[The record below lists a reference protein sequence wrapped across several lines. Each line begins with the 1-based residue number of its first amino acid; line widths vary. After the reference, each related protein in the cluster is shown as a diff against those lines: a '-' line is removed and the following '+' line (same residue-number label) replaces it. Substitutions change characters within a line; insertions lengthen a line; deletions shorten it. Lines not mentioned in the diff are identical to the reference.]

1 MEEFERVQMGL
12 EVKLG
17 AGKKVV
23 GRAGGKVMVEE
34 EEQGGDLK
42 GKKRKFEL
50 DEDELLS
57 IAREERGKARKAL
70 DREKVCESNR
80 ILHTGNLLC
89 LDSLKLRN
97 HNSLPSGYP
106 P

>member
-1 MEEFERVQMGL
+1 M
-12 EVKLG
+12 
-17 AGKKVV
+17 KKVV

-34 EEQGGDLK
+34 EEEQGGDSK

-50 DEDELLS
+50 DEDELLR

-70 DREKVCESNR
+70 DREKVCELNR
-80 ILHTGNLLC
+80 VSHTDITVNLLC
-89 LDSLKLRN
+89 LGSLKLRN
-97 HNSLPSGYP
+97 HNCLPSGYP